1 MSNDD
6 LTFVVMPDGGIP
18 YQVDLSEFAHGRSG
32 VSALAN
38 LKGTWSGDFQGR
50 PGFAADLRKWFDSDR
65 PKEYN
70 ATAARGAMRSLLRFL
85 DRYDE
90 HRVVKDV
97 GDLSDHHGFLL
108 FRDPDFASPYYRVR
122 WLVTLLRLERRLPV
136 VLWPAPPREGLKQLD
151 DLEMQAVWKVYRA
164 LKKEAHGIM
173 AMFREGEDLAR
184 KGVDPRQLPLG
195 EKKAG
200 WRDQSNQAFVVK
212 KISEAG
218 LPQGRSELRALG
230 CNELIERTVH
240 GPSYVVPGMMKGTAG
255 VTGALRWFHPS
266 KAETIVFLWLFL
278 IGTGWNLAT
287 ALSLDISTTEKW
299 MEVHP
304 QKSDMRIIHAFKDR
318 ADRHQ
323 FTLSMEEPQFHP
335 YQLVTFMIERTA
347 GLRATLVNEKETL
360 LESGRAGNF
369 KAQRRIA
376 IIDQAIKSPW
386 LFHSI
391 GRTGGVDALVDGNL
405 EINGVIR
412 NIVAA
417 HGIEQ
422 SNQQIVDITTK
433 DARRAWIGHAYYTS
447 GYHLLLTRLASQ
459 HSNLKTLRYYLR
471 SHQLRAA
478 SEKKVRSL
486 QNAILEEIAGGR
498 IVDPTRLRLLVEVG
512 QITPEVER
520 RLLDFRQRTR
530 LGMGCLSPTT
540 PPRAIAPN
548 HVEGALCKIQRCTG
562 CEHGVVFED
571 SLDLLARCHAELVE
585 IKKTIPLNAWVG
597 SSFDDEEV
605 SISETLKCFDARAV
619 EEATKGWTSLIQGGQ
634 VKVHDVYPNY

>member
-1 MSNDD
+1 
-6 LTFVVMPDGGIP
+6 
-18 YQVDLSEFAHGRSG
+18 
-32 VSALAN
+32 
-38 LKGTWSGDFQGR
+38 
-50 PGFAADLRKWFDSDR
+50 
-65 PKEYN
+65 
-70 ATAARGAMRSLLRFL
+70 MRSLLRFL

-108 FRDPDFASPYYRVR
+108 FRDPDFASPYSGVR
-122 WLVTLLRLERRLPV
+122 WLVTSLLRERELPV

-173 AMFREGEDLAR
+173 AMFREGQDLAR

-195 EKKAG
+195 GRKAA
-200 WRDQSNQAFVVK
+200 WRDRSNQAFVIN

-218 LPQGRSELRALG
+218 LPRGRSELRALG

-240 GPSYVVPGMMKGTAG
+240 GPSYVVPGMMLGTAG

-304 QKSDMRIIHAFKDR
+304 QKSGMRIIHAFKDR

-335 YQLVTFMIERTA
+335 YQLVTFMIARTA
-347 GLRATLVNEKETL
+347 GLRATLVNEKEAL

-376 IIDQAIKSPW
+376 TIDQAIKSPW
-386 LFHSI
+386 LFHRM
-391 GRTGGVDALVDGNL
+391 GRTGVVDALVDETE

-412 NIVAA
+412 SIVAA
-417 HGIEQ
+417 HGIKNI
-422 SNQQIVDITTK
+422 NQQIIDITTM
-433 DARRAWIGHAYYTS
+433 DVRRAWIGHAYYAS

-459 HSNLKTLRYYLR
+459 HSNLKTLRHYLR
-471 SHQLRAA
+471 SHQLRAT

-498 IVDPTRLRLLVEVG
+498 VVDPTRLRLLVETG
-512 QITPEVER
+512 QITPEAER
-520 RLLDFRQRTR
+520 RLLDLRQRTR

-548 HVEGALCKIQRCTG
+548 HMEGTYCKIQRCTG

-571 SLDLLARCHAELVE
+571 SLNLLARCHAELVE

-597 SSFDDEEV
+597 SSFEDEEV
-605 SISETLKCFDARAV
+605 SISETLKCFDPNAV
-619 EEATKGWTSLIQGGQ
+619 EKAKQSWANLIQSGK